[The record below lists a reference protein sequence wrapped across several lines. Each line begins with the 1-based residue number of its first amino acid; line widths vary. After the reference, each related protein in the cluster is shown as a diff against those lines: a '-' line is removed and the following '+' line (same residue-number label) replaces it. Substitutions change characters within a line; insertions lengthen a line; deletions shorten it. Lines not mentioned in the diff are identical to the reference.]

1 MISASTL
8 NSELINKIA
17 QDFAQ
22 ATSLAVVVVNI
33 HGDEI
38 SELFNFTPFCQLMR
52 QHPEHSGR
60 CRMSDRCGGL
70 EASKKDQLCI
80 YRCHAGLTD
89 FSIPLVI
96 AGHLVGF
103 VLCGQV
109 RLSNDVELV
118 DILNVDDRW
127 QDDPALVQAFRDVPE
142 MDYSRVIASA
152 DLLKLIVEN
161 CLKKQLNFVVIKDN
175 PSQNDPAQASR
186 APSPHDGKM
195 KKALRYIDAHL
206 SDELRLEDVA
216 AHVYLSPYYFS
227 KLFKKYQGIGFN
239 AWVNQQRMASAK
251 ELLCHSDWSIA
262 SIARN
267 LGFSQTSYFCKVFRQ
282 TYQVTP
288 QAFRQQIN
296 AGSQTESFQMTIFCY
311 CRFLISPGIFINI
324 K

>member
-1 MISASTL
+1 M
-8 NSELINKIA
+8 
-17 QDFAQ
+17 
-22 ATSLAVVVVNI
+22 
-33 HGDEI
+33 
-38 SELFNFTPFCQLMR
+38 
-52 QHPEHSGR
+52 
-60 CRMSDRCGGL
+60 
-70 EASKKDQLCI
+70 
-80 YRCHAGLTD
+80 
-89 FSIPLVI
+89 I

-127 QDDPALVQAFRDVPE
+127 QDDPALVEAFRDVPE

-227 KLFKKYQGIGFN
+227 KLFKKYQIGFN
-239 AWVNQQRMASAK
+239 AWSISSGWRAQKSCYATATGASP
-251 ELLCHSDWSIA
+251 A
-262 SIARN
+262 SR
-267 LGFSQTSYFCKVFRQ
+267 
-282 TYQVTP
+282 
-288 QAFRQQIN
+288 
-296 AGSQTESFQMTIFCY
+296 
-311 CRFLISPGIFINI
+311 GI
-324 K
+324 

>member
-8 NSELINKIA
+8 NSEPINKIA

-52 QHPEHSGR
+52 QHPQHSTR

-70 EASKKDQLCI
+70 EASKSDQPCI

-109 RLSNDVELV
+109 RLRNDDSADLL
-118 DILNVDDRW
+118 DIMKVDDRW
-127 QDDPALVQAFRDVPE
+127 QADPELLNEFSNVPE
-142 MDYSRVIASA
+142 MDYSRVMASA

-161 CLKKQLNFVVIKDN
+161 CLKKQLNFVVIKDS
-175 PSQNDPAQASR
+175 SQPAEPARPAR
-186 APSPHDGKM
+186 ATSPHDSKM

-206 SDELRLEDVA
+206 SDDLRLEDVA
-216 AHVYLSPYYFS
+216 SHVYLSPYYFS

-239 AWVNQQRMASAK
+239 AWVNQQRMASAR

-288 QAFRQQIN
+288 QAYRQKIN
-296 AGSQTESFQMTIFCY
+296 ENLPAESA
-311 CRFLISPGIFINI
+311 
-324 K
+324 

>member
-1 MISASTL
+1 MISAATL

-38 SELFNFTPFCQLMR
+38 SELFNFTSFCQMMR
-52 QHPEHSGR
+52 RHPQLSTR

-70 EASKKDQLCI
+70 EASKSDQPCI

-109 RLSNDVELV
+109 RLRNDDVDLV
-118 DILNVDDRW
+118 DILNVDDCW
-127 QDDPALVQAFRDVPE
+127 QADPELLNEFRKVPE
-142 MDYSRVIASA
+142 MDYSRVMASA

-161 CLKKQLNFVVIKDN
+161 CLKKQLNFVVIKEN
-175 PSQNDPAQASR
+175 KPYSDPLRQTR
-186 APSPHDGKM
+186 TPNPHDNKM

-206 SDELRLEDVA
+206 SDDLRLEDVA
-216 AHVYLSPYYFS
+216 SHVYLSPYYFS
-227 KLFKKYQGIGFN
+227 KLFKKYHGIGFN
-239 AWVNQQRMASAK
+239 AWVNQQRMASAR

-267 LGFSQTSYFCKVFRQ
+267 LGFSQTSYFCKAFRQ

-288 QAFRQQIN
+288 QVYRQQISEN
-296 AGSQTESFQMTIFCY
+296 TAAETA
-311 CRFLISPGIFINI
+311 
-324 K
+324 

>member
-22 ATSLAVVVVNI
+22 ATSLAVVIVNI

-38 SELFNFTPFCQLMR
+38 SQLFNFTPFCQLMR
-52 QHPEHSGR
+52 QHPQHSER
-60 CRMSDRCGGL
+60 CRMSDRCGGF
-70 EASKKDQLCI
+70 ESSKSEKPCI

-109 RLSNDVELV
+109 RLRNDGDADLV
-118 DILNVDDRW
+118 DILNIDNCW
-127 QDDPALVQAFRDVPE
+127 QADPDLLNEFRKVPE
-142 MDYSRVIASA
+142 MDYSRVMASA

-161 CLKKQLNFVVIKDN
+161 CLKNQLNFIVIKESK
-175 PSQNDPAQASR
+175 PGSEIAHQSR
-186 APSPHDGKM
+186 ASSPHDNKM

-206 SDELRLEDVA
+206 SDDLRLEDVA
-216 AHVYLSPYYFS
+216 SHVYLSPYYFS
-227 KLFKKYQGIGFN
+227 KLFKKYNGIGFN
-239 AWVNQQRMASAK
+239 AWVNQQRMASAR
-251 ELLCHSDWSIA
+251 ELLSHSDWSIS

-282 TYQVTP
+282 TYQITP
-288 QAFRQQIN
+288 QAYRQQIN
-296 AGSQTESFQMTIFCY
+296 ENAIAQMA
-311 CRFLISPGIFINI
+311 
-324 K
+324 

>member
-17 QDFAQ
+17 QDFVQ

-127 QDDPALVQAFRDVPE
+127 QD
-142 MDYSRVIASA
+142 
-152 DLLKLIVEN
+152 
-161 CLKKQLNFVVIKDN
+161 
-175 PSQNDPAQASR
+175 DPAQASR

-296 AGSQTESFQMTIFCY
+296 AGSQTESF
-311 CRFLISPGIFINI
+311 
-324 K
+324 

>member
-1 MISASTL
+1 MISAATL

-38 SELFNFTPFCQLMR
+38 SELFNFTPFCQMMR
-52 QHPEHSGR
+52 QHPQLITR

-70 EASKKDQLCI
+70 EASKSDQPCI

-109 RLSNDVELV
+109 RLRNDDVDLV
-118 DILNVDDRW
+118 DILNVDDCW
-127 QDDPALVQAFRDVPE
+127 QADPELLNEFRKVPE
-142 MDYSRVIASA
+142 MDYSRVMASA

-161 CLKKQLNFVVIKDN
+161 CLKKQLNFVVIKEN
-175 PSQNDPAQASR
+175 KSQSDSVRQTR
-186 APSPHDGKM
+186 APNPHDNKM

-206 SDELRLEDVA
+206 SDDLRLEDVA
-216 AHVYLSPYYFS
+216 SHVYLSPYYFS
-227 KLFKKYQGIGFN
+227 KLFKKYHGIGFN
-239 AWVNQQRMASAK
+239 AWVNQQRMASAR

-288 QAFRQQIN
+288 QVYRQQVSEN
-296 AGSQTESFQMTIFCY
+296 TAMETV
-311 CRFLISPGIFINI
+311 
-324 K
+324 

>member
-1 MISASTL
+1 MAANAAVSSGVLAAATDYKGERVLQNDFSI
-8 NSELINKIA
+8 ELKQGSITN
-17 QDFAQ
+17 QR
-22 ATSLAVVVVNI
+22 S
-33 HGDEI
+33 
-38 SELFNFTPFCQLMR
+38 
-52 QHPEHSGR
+52 SGR
-60 CRMSDRCGGL
+60 CWMFAALNTLRYELMHRWDL
-70 EASKKDQLCI
+70 E
-80 YRCHAGLTD
+80 D
-89 FSIPLVI
+89 FEFSETYLFFWD
-96 AGHLVGF
+96 AMEKSNTYLEN
-103 VLCGQV
+103 VLAT
-109 RLSNDVELV
+109 LDE
-118 DILNVDDRW
+118 
-127 QDDPALVQAFRDVPE
+127 PE

-296 AGSQTESFQMTIFCY
+296 AGSQTESF
-311 CRFLISPGIFINI
+311 
-324 K
+324 

>member
-38 SELFNFTPFCQLMR
+38 SELFNFTSFCQMMR
-52 QHPEHSGR
+52 QHPQHSTR

-70 EASKKDQLCI
+70 EASKSDQPCI

-89 FSIPLVI
+89 ISIPLII

-109 RLSNDVELV
+109 RVRNDAETGMI

-127 QDDPALVQAFRDVPE
+127 QADPQLLNEFRNVPE
-142 MDYSRVIASA
+142 MDFSRVMASA

-175 PSQNDPAQASR
+175 PPQAVSPRSQREAN
-186 APSPHDGKM
+186 PHDSKM
-195 KKALRYIDAHL
+195 NKALRYIEAHL
-206 SDELRLEDVA
+206 SDELRLEEVA
-216 AHVYLSPYYFS
+216 SHVYLSPYYFS
-227 KLFKKYQGIGFN
+227 KLFRKYQGIGFN

-251 ELLCHSDWSIA
+251 ELLSHSNWSIA

-267 LGFSQTSYFCKVFRQ
+267 LGFSQTSYFCKVFRH
-282 TYQVTP
+282 TYQITP
-288 QAFRQQIN
+288 QAYRQQIREKRSEEP
-296 AGSQTESFQMTIFCY
+296 A
-311 CRFLISPGIFINI
+311 
-324 K
+324 